1 MNGNPVGVLQ
11 FYDDLIVFK
20 QKIKDHLSLHIQ
32 QNEYIQSTLS
42 NTISLTAAK
51 SDTQN
56 TIEPTNEM
64 IQLILNA
71 GETESEILFNQGI
84 DHTHI
89 HAGKFNLDLK
99 TPREI
104 ASWKSTLQELENLGL
119 IKDEGYEGRLFNLTN
134 TGWKA
139 FDQIKAQLEKNT

>member
-1 MNGNPVGVLQ
+1 MGVLQ

-104 ASWKSTLQELENLGL
+104 ASWKVH
-119 IKDEGYEGRLFNLTN
+119 F
-134 TGWKA
+134 
-139 FDQIKAQLEKNT
+139 KN